1 MEKIVEKHMDRR
13 VARTKRNIRNA
24 LLELTSKK
32 SLNDITVTE
41 LAERADVDR
50 KTFYNYYDTVTD
62 VVNEMIREVTEEVR
76 VLLAE
81 KEQLT
86 IEGILIGLNE
96 IMQKNTILYQQI
108 ATGTPMSYL
117 KESCKNILK
126 QELKTAYYKNSGL
139 DTATFRI
146 YSEYIASGI
155 IGVYTDW
162 LASPEKITLNRL
174 TILAS
179 NAVQSGWNE
188 ICK

>member
-1 MEKIVEKHMDRR
+1 
-13 VARTKRNIRNA
+13 
-24 LLELTSKK
+24 
-32 SLNDITVTE
+32 
-41 LAERADVDR
+41 
-50 KTFYNYYDTVTD
+50 
-62 VVNEMIREVTEEVR
+62 
-76 VLLAE
+76 
-81 KEQLT
+81 
-86 IEGILIGLNE
+86 
-96 IMQKNTILYQQI
+96 
-108 ATGTPMSYL
+108 MSYL

-126 QELKTAYYKNSGL
+126 QELKTAYYKSSGL

-162 LASPEKITLNRL
+162 LASPEKISLNRL